1 MSAFDS
7 EINARVEAMTK
18 RAVASAFVEAH
29 SPARAVRFDVLG
41 KPVPK
46 ARPRMGK
53 GGRIYT
59 PRTTADYEAHVMRT
73 ALLCASGA
81 GIGKAQP
88 VGKADGARFAY
99 FGGPVEVELAVFFP
113 DRRRRDLDNAAKS
126 VLDGLQ
132 LGRRKGTALL
142 ADDDQVVRLV
152 VTKAVDRERPRV
164 EVTVRE
170 VTDG

>member
-1 MSAFDS
+1 VTRS
-7 EINARVEAMTK
+7 
-18 RAVASAFVEAH
+18 
-29 SPARAVRFDVLG
+29 VRFDVLG

-46 ARPRMGK
+46 ARPRMAR
-53 GGRIYT
+53 GRIYT

-81 GIGKAQP
+81 GIGRPQP
-88 VGKADGARFAY
+88 VGSRQAQFAY
-99 FGGPVEVELAVFFP
+99 FAGPVAVELAVYFP
-113 DRRRRDLDNAAKS
+113 DKRRRDLDNAAKS

-142 ADDDQVVRLV
+142 GDDDQVVSLL

-170 VTDG
+170 VTS